1 MQKRKIILASGSPRR
16 KRLLNLLGVKFS
28 VKVSN
33 YEEDMTAHSDPR
45 QLVKFL
51 AMEKAREVARFY
63 KDGIIIGADSVIVFK
78 NKIIGKP
85 KDNNDA
91 KKILK
96 NFSGQ
101 EHLAITGFAIIDTKY
116 DKTIADFSQTVV
128 KFRDLTDE
136 EINDY
141 VKTGEPLG
149 MAGAYGL
156 MDHGAFL
163 AESVKGDFY
172 TVIGLP
178 LAKVYLA
185 LKELKVF

>member
-1 MQKRKIILASGSPRR
+1 MLKM
-16 KRLLNLLGVKFS
+16 LGVKFNIR
-28 VKVSN
+28 VSG
-33 YEEDMTAHSDPR
+33 YEENMAAHSDPR

-51 AMEKAREVARFY
+51 AMEKAREVARYY
-63 KDGIIIGADSVIVFK
+63 KDAIVIGADSIIVFK

-85 KDNNDA
+85 KDNADA
-91 KKILK
+91 RKILK
-96 NFSGQ
+96 DFSGQ
-101 EHLAITGFAIIDTKY
+101 EHLGITGFAIIDTKY
-116 DKTIADFSQTVV
+116 GKTIADFSQTVV

-163 AESVKGDFY
+163 AESIIGDFY

-185 LKELKVF
+185 LKSLKAF